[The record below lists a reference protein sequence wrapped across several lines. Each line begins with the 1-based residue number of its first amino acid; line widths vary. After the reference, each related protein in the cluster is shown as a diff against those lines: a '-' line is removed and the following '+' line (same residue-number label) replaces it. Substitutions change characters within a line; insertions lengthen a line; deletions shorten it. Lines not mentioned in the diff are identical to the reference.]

1 MNKDLNFETYLTSTG
16 VATSPLK
23 FDRGIVAT
31 IADLKVMIR
40 RKIIVDEKNRVVVVE
55 DYCRKLVVKCD
66 KDDKFDLKIGL
77 GLALSHWNN
86 DCKKYRVMREFF
98 RNKKRMLDYKKYA
111 NWVLLDYCNYSEKA
125 VECFIK
131 NNVKIKKGK

>member
-1 MNKDLNFETYLTSTG
+1 MNVDLNLETYLTSTG
-16 VATSPLK
+16 VATLPWRFVQS
-23 FDRGIVAT
+23 RTAIVR
-31 IADLKVMIR
+31 DK
-40 RKIIVDEKNRVVVVE
+40 KIIVDEKNRVVVVE
-55 DYCRKLVVKCD
+55 NCFKKLVVKCD

-77 GLALSHWNN
+77 GLALSHWN

-111 NWVLLDYCNYSEKA
+111 NWVLLDYCDYNEKA
-125 VECFIK
+125 VEDFIK

>member
-1 MNKDLNFETYLTSTG
+1 MNVNLNLETYLTSTG
-16 VATSPLK
+16 VATSPLR
-23 FDRGIVAT
+23 FGGSISI
-31 IADLKVMIR
+31 IADSKEMMR
-40 RKIIVDEKNRVVVVE
+40 NKIIVDEKNRVVVVE
-55 DYCRKLVVKCD
+55 SDFNKLVVKCD

-77 GLALSHWNN
+77 GLALSHWN

-111 NWVLLDYCNYSEKA
+111 NWVLLDYCDYDEKA
-125 VECFIK
+125 VEDFIK

>member
-1 MNKDLNFETYLTSTG
+1 MNIDLNLETCLTGTG
-16 VATSPLK
+16 GATSLLK

-31 IADLKVMIR
+31 IEYFKKKMWH
-40 RKIIVDEKNRVVVVE
+40 KIIVDEKNRVVVVE
-55 DYCRKLVVKCD
+55 GDFNKLVVKCD

-77 GLALSHWNN
+77 GLALSHWY
-86 DCKKYRVMREFF
+86 DCKKFRIMREFF

-111 NWVLLDYCNYSEKA
+111 NWVLLDYCDYDEKA
-125 VECFIK
+125 VEDFIK

>member
-1 MNKDLNFETYLTSTG
+1 MNVDLNLETYLTGSG
-16 VATSPLK
+16 VTTLPWRFVQSRTA
-23 FDRGIVAT
+23 IVR
-31 IADLKVMIR
+31 DK
-40 RKIIVDEKNRVVVVE
+40 KIIVDEKNRVVVVE
-55 DYCRKLVVKCD
+55 NYFRKLVVKCD

-77 GLALSHWNN
+77 GLALSHWN

-111 NWVLLDYCNYSEKA
+111 NWVLLDYCGYNEKA
-125 VECFIK
+125 VEDFIK

>member
-1 MNKDLNFETYLTSTG
+1 MNVDLNLETYLTGSG
-16 VATSPLK
+16 VTTSPLK

-31 IADLKVMIR
+31 IAGFKKKMWH
-40 RKIIVDEKNRVVVVE
+40 KIIVDEKNRVVVVE
-55 DYCRKLVVKCD
+55 SNFNKLVVKCD

-77 GLALSHWNN
+77 GLALSHWYN
-86 DCKKYRVMREFF
+86 CKKFRIMREFF

-111 NWVLLDYCNYSEKA
+111 NWVLLDYCDYDEKE
-125 VECFIK
+125 VEDFIK